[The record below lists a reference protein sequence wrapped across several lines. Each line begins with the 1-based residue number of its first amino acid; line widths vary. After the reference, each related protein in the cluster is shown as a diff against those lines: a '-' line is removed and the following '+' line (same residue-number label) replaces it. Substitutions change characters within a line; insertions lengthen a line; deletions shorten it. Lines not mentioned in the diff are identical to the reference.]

1 MASITKQKCSET
13 YWPLLKEQLASGK
26 VGFDDL
32 DLQCTICYDTMGVQ
46 SCELVPDESG
56 HDHGAV
62 ILPCGHMFGY
72 SCFRQAVQTSEANGM
87 NVCCPS
93 CRAAVTHMG
102 CGHISL
108 GQMIPT
114 RQEDLDRVALAVK
127 DCNINHICK
136 HCYGDLYLKQL
147 RQLLR
152 SMPRHRAID
161 SGLELVLATR
171 NHMYIQGG
179 PAPEFSEEIPLPEI
193 VAAMFRLYMTGHKL
207 IEEGKSPGAGP
218 NEGVW
223 CDEPLSDSV
232 LRCYITGPPP
242 PKPLPFWEYVDYQNL
257 QALRDGVEPKSIEEL
272 RAAYDDESYWG
283 WLC

>member
-1 MASITKQKCSET
+1 MSAITKKCSET

-32 DLQCTICYDTMGVQ
+32 DLPCTICYDTMGVQ
-46 SCELVPDESG
+46 SSECVPDENG

-62 ILPCGHMFGY
+62 VLPCGHMFGY
-72 SCFRQAVQTSEANGM
+72 SCIRHAVEASVENEI

-93 CRAAVTHMG
+93 CRADVTHMV
-102 CGHISL
+102 CGHVNL

-114 RQEDLDRVALAVK
+114 CQEDLDRVTLAVK
-127 DCNINHICK
+127 DGKFNHSCI
-136 HCYGDLYLKQL
+136 HCYSDQYLQRL
-147 RQLLR
+147 RGLLK
-152 SMPRHRAID
+152 SMPRHRVLD
-161 SGLELVLATR
+161 SGLELCLTTRHHLYTHKSPAT
-171 NHMYIQGG
+171 
-179 PAPEFSEEIPLPEI
+179 EFSEEIPPPEI
-193 VAAMFRLYMTGHKL
+193 VARMFRIYMAGHKL
-207 IEEGKSPGAGP
+207 IEEGKFPGMGP

-232 LRCYITGPPP
+232 LRCFITGPPP
-242 PKPLPFWEYVDYQNL
+242 PEPLPFWEYVDYRNL

-272 RAAYDDESYWG
+272 RAAYDDESHWG